1 MSGETGVIIAGK
13 ECMRS
18 SLMIIE
24 GVEKFFKT
32 EFHFFL
38 LSESVRDGH
47 PGKICNQFFFFDVG
61 LVARLTC
68 EHYTLRMAHFL
79 AQAHSSLHTT
89 SCGFSNLNLW
99 HCSLCVI
106 ENWSRAT
113 LWCRTSPGQP
123 PVSELKTATCTF
135 PRTLCDWLSC

>member
-47 PGKICNQFFFFDVG
+47 PGKICNQFFFLTLGWLHVS
-61 LVARLTC
+61 LVNTTRSAW
-68 EHYTLRMAHFL
+68 
-79 AQAHSSLHTT
+79 HT
-89 SCGFSNLNLW
+89 FSRKRT
-99 HCSLCVI
+99 HLCTPHHV
-106 ENWSRAT
+106 AFQT
-113 LWCRTSPGQP
+113 
-123 PVSELKTATCTF
+123 
-135 PRTLCDWLSC
+135 